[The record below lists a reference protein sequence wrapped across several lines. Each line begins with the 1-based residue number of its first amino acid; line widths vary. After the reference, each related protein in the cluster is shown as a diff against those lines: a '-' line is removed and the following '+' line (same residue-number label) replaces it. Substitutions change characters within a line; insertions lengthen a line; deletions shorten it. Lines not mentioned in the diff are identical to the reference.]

1 MIKTTLKTLML
12 VAILSVGT
20 PSHSSTAVE
29 EHFPE
34 NSNTAEVLSPEYK
47 ATQALLNEIINSRF
61 PEYVG
66 MIPFQEEMRIE
77 LYIFG
82 LPSQAL
88 LKLIEAN
95 EKVNV
100 NLRQASYSLNE
111 LKKAQAEVTALFEVG
126 DIPSDLVLKF
136 NHKNDDGSGLT
147 LTFKDELSE
156 SGLKWVG
163 QLERDLE
170 VHIDLEVNGDEFFLA
185 GSRSADVPPW
195 HGGALYNQTG
205 YSPDEVCSTGFGV
218 VSNTT
223 NIQYL
228 LTARHCFPSGTGLAD
243 EFLDAWGSGSLIASW
258 QPQSYY
264 NYPSHDLALVYPIGG
279 NVSSYIYNGNYTTTN
294 LTKVVSVAQ
303 NQLNTIVCVNGGN
316 SGNHCNVKVISS
328 PTVAYYTGVS
338 YNDVVI
344 AQRTNFTIVLA
355 AGDSGSPVTSQGSTA
370 NTLFGNGIVLGGSN
384 DQTPC
389 SSFGTPTHV
398 PAKCFRTV
406 FFTDLSSDL
415 AVSHMRLK

>member
-1 MIKTTLKTLML
+1 MNKMTWKTLML
-12 VAILSVGT
+12 VAILSFGT
-20 PSHSSTAVE
+20 SIHSSTAVE

-34 NSNTAEVLSPEYK
+34 DSNSAEVLSPEYK
-47 ATQALLNEIINSRF
+47 STQALLNEIINSRF

-66 MIPFQEEMRIE
+66 MIPFQEEMRVE

-82 LPSQAL
+82 LPSEAL

-95 EKVNV
+95 EQVNV
-100 NLRQASYSLNE
+100 NLSQARYSLNQ
-111 LKKAQAEVTALFEVG
+111 LKKAQAEVTALFEAG
-126 DIPSDLVLKF
+126 KIPSDVVLKF

-147 LTFKDELSE
+147 LTFEDKLSE
-156 SGLKWVG
+156 SGTKWVG
-163 QLERDLE
+163 QLEKDLD
-170 VHIDLEVNGDEFFLA
+170 VHIDVEVNGEDFYLA
-185 GSRSADVPPW
+185 GSRTSDVTPW
-195 HGGALYNQTG
+195 HGGALYNQAG
-205 YSPDEVCSTGFGV
+205 YNPGEVCSTGFGV

-243 EFLDAWGSGSLIASW
+243 EFLDTWGSGSLIGSW

-264 NYPSHDLALVYPIGG
+264 NYPSHDLALVRPIGG

-294 LTKVVSVAQ
+294 LTKVVSVAH
-303 NQLNTIVCVNGGN
+303 NPINTVVCVNGGN

-328 PTVAYYTGVS
+328 PTVAYYNGVP
-338 YNDVVI
+338 YDDVVI

-384 DQTPC
+384 AQTPC

-398 PAKCFRTV
+398 PAACFRTV
-406 FFTDLSSDL
+406 YFTDLSSDL